1 MLYKYQ
7 EFLIILS
14 MLGIY
19 CFKVCIMSRRN
30 KERNTYIITPQY
42 YLANIFA
49 LNTQT
54 NSNQF
59 SKESNGIKI
68 NCKRVIAI
76 GFKVK

>member
-1 MLYKYQ
+1 
-7 EFLIILS
+7 
-14 MLGIY
+14 
-19 CFKVCIMSRRN
+19 MSRRN